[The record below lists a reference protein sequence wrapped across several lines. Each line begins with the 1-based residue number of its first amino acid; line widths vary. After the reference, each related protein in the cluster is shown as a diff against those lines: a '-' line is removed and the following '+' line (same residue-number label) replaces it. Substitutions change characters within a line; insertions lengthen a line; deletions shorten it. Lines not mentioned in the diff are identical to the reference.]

1 MNENETFEM
10 TEENSQLVQNEY
22 ANLTDRYKAI
32 VFDVG
37 IMIMS
42 LMFFSYV
49 FSYFEVESDNLR
61 MYLFFFIFIFY
72 EPVFTSLFGSTIG
85 QGMFNITVRK
95 ESDETNKISLPL
107 ALWRYVFKAALGV
120 ISLLTVGSH
129 PKRKAIHDQVA
140 GTVVIYKKKNP

>member
-1 MNENETFEM
+1 MNENETIEIAD
-10 TEENSQLVQNEY
+10 EKNQAPINEY

-72 EPVFTSLFGSTIG
+72 EPVFISLFGSTIG

-95 ESDETNKISLPL
+95 ESDESKKINFPL
-107 ALWRYVFKAALGV
+107 AFWRFLFKAALGV

-140 GTVVIYKKKNP
+140 GTVVIYKKKKS